1 MSELELI
8 NHTKL
13 NLAGSDLSRKHVG
26 PMSDDTPRR
35 SPSAFKGVASG
46 RTGVLGGSRR
56 PTKPVGPKSVP
67 LVRDRGHPLTGERAP
82 RP

>member
-13 NLAGSDLSRKHVG
+13 NFAGSDLSRKHVG

-56 PTKPVGPKSVP
+56 SNQARRAKVGAA
-67 LVRDRGHPLTGERAP
+67 RA
-82 RP
+82 RSRSSANW